1 MHLTWIP
8 SPSVVASGKVVATVQ
23 SGPSSGAR
31 ASATCAQGSAA
42 SSTSAN
48 FQPPADATSAGGF
61 PSSKGTVATLV
72 PQAHPAQKQILELLH
87 PLELHATRQREF
99 LFSPSLSPAGQNVT
113 RAQLAAAVA
122 DGWVVSNAG
131 VWTSA
136 GMVRVLRR
144 GDVETF
150 VIVEE

>member
-1 MHLTWIP
+1 MNRNQPTP
-8 SPSVVASGKVVATVQ
+8 SRIQSVVDLLIGTL
-23 SGPSSGAR
+23 PAR
-31 ASATCAQGSAA
+31 LDQRIEIL
-42 SSTSAN
+42 
-48 FQPPADATSAGGF
+48 Q
-61 PSSKGTVATLV
+61 TVATLV